1 MPDERR
7 NHGAE
12 GSGMSED
19 QVTQEHRS
27 VYKGFVRYSVYSIVV
42 IILVLAGMALFLL

>member
-1 MPDERR
+1 MLDKRR

-19 QVTQEHRS
+19 QVTRERRS
-27 VYKGFVRYSVYSIVV
+27 VYNGFVRYSVYGIVV
-42 IILVLAGMALFLL
+42 IIVILAGMALFLL